1 MRTCTRRNFVVSTA
15 QVAMLAATACST
27 VATRTA
33 AAYVPP
39 RQGST
44 WTHARV
50 DMGSYGAGAQNV
62 TSTRIDMSWEGRDVI
77 GLRSAEGTLLMTPA
91 GEWLA
96 QLNASGA
103 VMVSWSP
110 PLVWAW
116 PIREGKSWQRSYTAT
131 FHPSRRQ
138 VSYEVDQTVEAYE
151 RIDVPAGTFDVF
163 RIRSR
168 DTLGNEDQLWFQPD
182 LGVFAKLQL
191 QRTARHAQGSGRRD
205 VELVSQTILPT

>member
-1 MRTCTRRNFVVSTA
+1 MSICTRRHFVVSTSRL
-15 QVAMLAATACST
+15 AMLAATGCST
-27 VATRTA
+27 ITTRTV

-39 RQGST
+39 RPGST
-44 WTHARV
+44 WAHVRA
-50 DMGSYGAGAQNV
+50 DAGSYGSATQKV
-62 TSTRIDMSWEGRDVI
+62 TSTRIDASWEGREVI

-96 QLNASGA
+96 QLNPAGA
-103 VMVSWSP
+103 VVVSWSP

-116 PIREGKSWQRSYTAT
+116 PIHEGKSWRKTYTAT
-131 FHPSRRQ
+131 FQPSRRQ
-138 VSYEVDQTVEAYE
+138 VSYEVDQIVEAYE
-151 RIDVPAGTFDVF
+151 RIDVPAGHFDVF

-191 QRTARHAQGSGRRD
+191 QRTARHVQGPGRRD